1 MIHGYNPLLSF
12 SCNSTLFVILSLI
25 KKKTIRVKFSNDV
38 VAVSKLEDT

>member
-25 KKKTIRVKFSNDV
+25 KKTIRVKFSNDV
-38 VAVSKLEDT
+38 VAFSKLEDT